1 MHQDDI
7 NGINALYGIA
17 VSTSAYEF
25 DFLMISNPYQKSLGL
40 LGQYPTKDW
49 IYPQFTQQNGVLIR
63 PLFTLTEQELCSPA
77 SR

>member
-40 LGQYPTKDW
+40 FGQ
-49 IYPQFTQQNGVLIR
+49 LIR
-63 PLFTLTEQELCSPA
+63 PLFALTEEELHLQDNPLTFTDRDLSFF
-77 SR
+77 